1 MKTSNLAMP
10 PAGRATRVIS
20 ALLLAGLLAGFT
32 PGGAEPPARTLRV
45 LSRTALPTARSVAR
59 DIRWAS
65 ADSVYVVH
73 AFDGVSEVG
82 FDGLK
87 KRVMLP
93 NSGQLGMSFFG
104 HLAVSDQTLAV
115 TALAFSVAWRPLKTG
130 ANKSF
135 QVKTGP
141 FGVPEAMD
149 LQGDRVLLLGMRD
162 NVYLPEVPA
171 NGEVAWLGTL
181 SSGLDDLRPVFY
193 DRSGPR
199 LPTYRQCQGAAIGA
213 ARFLADGSFVI
224 VPGFERGVHLFSA
237 NGRRLR
243 SWKSED
249 LGADSDCSGINDEQR
264 KELVTKPAAWERWLN
279 RHRIVDDVLPLP
291 QGPGLLVRS
300 WGESGQVHWQLK
312 VLQGSRVET
321 WTVPII
327 GQRPTD
333 RLRGDVRAGRIAFLL
348 SASGFTGPPIES
360 DPKGEIVVTEVPN
373 D

>member
-1 MKTSNLAMP
+1 MKTSKVAMP
-10 PAGRATRVIS
+10 PAGRAMRGITGF
-20 ALLLAGLLAGFT
+20 LLAGLLAGFA
-32 PGGAEPPARTLRV
+32 PGGADPPARTLRI
-45 LSRTALPTARSVAR
+45 LGRAPLPTARSVAR

-82 FDGLK
+82 LDGVK

-93 NSGQLGMSFFG
+93 NSGQLRLSFYG
-104 HLAVSDQTLAV
+104 HLAVSDQNLAV
-115 TALAFSVAWRPLKTG
+115 TSRAFSVAWRPLKTSKD
-130 ANKSF
+130 KSF
-135 QVKTGP
+135 QVKTLP

-149 LQGDRVLLLGMRD
+149 LQGDRILLLGMRH

-171 NGEVAWLGTL
+171 NGEIAWLGTL
-181 SSGLDDLRPVFY
+181 SSGLDDLKPVFY

-199 LPTYRQCQGAAIGA
+199 LPTYRHCQGAAIGA

-224 VPGFERGVHLFSA
+224 VPGFEKGVHLLSPA
-237 NGRRLR
+237 GRPLR
-243 SWKSED
+243 SWKGEEI
-249 LGADSDCSGINDEQR
+249 GADSDCSGISDEQR

-300 WGESGQVHWQLK
+300 WGESGQVYWQLK

-321 WTVPII
+321 WTVPLI

-348 SASGFTGPPIES
+348 SASGFTGPPTES
-360 DPKGEIVVTEVPN
+360 DPKGEIVVTEVP
-373 D
+373 DE